1 MISGFFLF
9 IYVSVSVEV
18 VPRSENFH
26 KSLFT
31 IHLRYMYVISNLL
44 GNIDTPNQPTYRR
57 RTRGFKRAVAP
68 RSDRRSAM
76 GIINNYA
83 RMLTFIFIEACC
95 DWWAVQCH
103 AVPAHHAVEAAPPR
117 LQGLS
122 RVA

>member
-57 RTRGFKRAVAP
+57 RTRGFKGALAP

-83 RMLTFIFIEACC
+83 RMLTFIFIEACLC
-95 DWWAVQCH
+95 
-103 AVPAHHAVEAAPPR
+103 
-117 LQGLS
+117 LY
-122 RVA
+122 